1 LKNLC
6 SFLLL
11 VIIAVLNFT
20 PLNAFGSSTDL
31 LKDIN
36 NQKSDLFIEIGTDK
50 TENVAFEGEEIYFYL
65 AAHKDCD
72 LILLRL
78 TTAGELQV
86 IFPNKSHGGYKISGG
101 EKYKV
106 PGFGMEKIIIEP
118 PGGFERIKAIATKRE
133 GFFHTLIKCSEG
145 EDFTI
150 ISSPE
155 TFLKTLK
162 ASLELLSPDEWVT
175 ADLEIS
181 VEENISAGPTVYPTP
196 VVNQE
201 LQSLFDNDYTTE
213 FYMQGSHYYEE
224 GNYDDAIKMFKKVIE
239 TSPGL
244 AFGYYSLGLSYQAKG
259 AFSEAIEYYKKC
271 LDQGINERDCYIRVG
286 EIYDQMGNKK
296 EAYLRYK
303 KALRETEGFENINEI
318 VPSDTGRERI
328 YELEI
333 KCRDNPED
341 KKSRMEL
348 AVIYE
353 TEGNFKGGNYHLKM
367 LLSRAVILYEPY
379 NPEEDKP
386 EIVKPLSQEDP
397 PVEDYYYDPYG
408 AYTYYEPY
416 PEPYTPPPPPP
427 AEESPAF
434 IFVED

>member
-1 LKNLC
+1 
-6 SFLLL
+6 
-11 VIIAVLNFT
+11 
-20 PLNAFGSSTDL
+20 
-31 LKDIN
+31 
-36 NQKSDLFIEIGTDK
+36 
-50 TENVAFEGEEIYFYL
+50 
-65 AAHKDCD
+65 
-72 LILLRL
+72 
-78 TTAGELQV
+78 
-86 IFPNKSHGGYKISGG
+86 
-101 EKYKV
+101 
-106 PGFGMEKIIIEP
+106 
-118 PGGFERIKAIATKRE
+118 
-133 GFFHTLIKCSEG
+133 
-145 EDFTI
+145 
-150 ISSPE
+150 
-155 TFLKTLK
+155 
-162 ASLELLSPDEWVT
+162 
-175 ADLEIS
+175 
-181 VEENISAGPTVYPTP
+181 
-196 VVNQE
+196 
-201 LQSLFDNDYTTE
+201 
-213 FYMQGSHYYEE
+213 MQGSHYYEE

-303 KALRETEGFENINEI
+303 KALRETEGFESINEI

-397 PVEDYYYDPYG
+397 PAEDYYYDPYA